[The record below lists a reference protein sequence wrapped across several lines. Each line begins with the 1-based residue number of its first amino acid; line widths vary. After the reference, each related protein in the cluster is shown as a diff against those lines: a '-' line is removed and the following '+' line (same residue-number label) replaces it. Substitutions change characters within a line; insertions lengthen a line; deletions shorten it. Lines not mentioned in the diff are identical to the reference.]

1 MISIRKIRLLEH
13 SKTKSGLVISYSV
26 ITLDQVR
33 LKLLDTAYFFCQI
46 YVLRWKKSSGAFWL
60 HGAWRKTCDSGV
72 GHSTQRRNES
82 RGDVYQLHVEI
93 ERH

>member
-1 MISIRKIRLLEH
+1 MCSSLE
-13 SKTKSGLVISYSV
+13 KTKLGLVISYSV
-26 ITLDQVR
+26 ITLDQLL
-33 LKLLDTAYFFCQI
+33 LKLFETAHLFCQI
-46 YVLRWKKSSGAFWL
+46 YVLGWKKSSGAFWL

>member
-1 MISIRKIRLLEH
+1 MYIQ
-13 SKTKSGLVISYSV
+13 G
-26 ITLDQVR
+26 
-33 LKLLDTAYFFCQI
+33 
-46 YVLRWKKSSGAFWL
+46 WKKSSGAFWP

-72 GHSTQRRNES
+72 GHSTQRRKES

>member
-1 MISIRKIRLLEH
+1 MISIRKIRLLEPW
-13 SKTKSGLVISYSV
+13 KTKSGLVISYSV

-46 YVLRWKKSSGAFWL
+46 YVLGWKKSSGAFWL

>member
-1 MISIRKIRLLEH
+1 MISSRKIRSLELW
-13 SKTKSGLVISYSV
+13 KTKSVLVISYTV
-26 ITLDQVR
+26 ITLDQVF

-46 YVLRWKKSSGAFWL
+46 YVLGWKKLSGAFWL

>member
-1 MISIRKIRLLEH
+1 MLEPWE
-13 SKTKSGLVISYSV
+13 TKSDLVISYSV

-33 LKLLDTAYFFCQI
+33 VKLFETVYLFCQI
-46 YVLRWKKSSGAFWL
+46 YVLGWKKSSGAFWL